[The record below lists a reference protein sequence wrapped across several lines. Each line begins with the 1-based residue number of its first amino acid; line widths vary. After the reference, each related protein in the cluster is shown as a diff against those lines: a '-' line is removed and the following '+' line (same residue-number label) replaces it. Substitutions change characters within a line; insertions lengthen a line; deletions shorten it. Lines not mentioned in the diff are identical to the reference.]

1 MEDFTSAS
9 MDSVA
14 TADSGYE
21 SPVTSASDDVAGT
34 DTSGQTPETVT
45 AASTTEES
53 IDAGWSWEDDDAAPT
68 SDEQTDEDI
77 DALAQDPSLDQP
89 RFQASFRHFEAQEPL
104 KENGLRL

>member
-1 MEDFTSAS
+1 MTAGFPLELMEDFTSAG

-34 DTSGQTPETVT
+34 DTSGQTPESVNTDS
-45 AASTTEES
+45 AIEES

-68 SDEQTDEDI
+68 SDDTDEDI
-77 DALAQDPSLDQP
+77 EALSLDPSLDQTKVP
-89 RFQASFRHFEAQEPL
+89 
-104 KENGLRL
+104 GLVQGIS